1 MTSPGM
7 IEVTI
12 RINGTNRTLGQCMP
26 GLHRLPGT
34 EPDRD
39 TVLEPGELITA
50 VELPPAPRGE
60 HVRRRG

>member
-1 MTSPGM
+1 MKAFTRCSYFQDTAMP
-7 IEVTI
+7 
-12 RINGTNRTLGQCMP
+12 CMP